1 MKRITTD
8 IFYKLFIYSIVP
20 VFLLLMIFGVLMRN
34 HVYQNINEIAHRQ
47 IEMMNNKLQYEI
59 EFFDRRIV
67 QRIDHSIHRYGSIQD
82 DLKYFIYRVKEL
94 YDIYIVDKNGNIIDG
109 ESKFYR
115 VERGKPI
122 NIGNHRYQVDNLEV
136 LIRFDKDLA
145 DGNRIVF
152 RLSIKNILDEF
163 CYSDN
168 ELEYFIVDSM
178 GNVVYDSNPSIYIK
192 RVNLKG
198 LGFLE
203 SGGKNVSGYFPFPT
217 ETGLLER
224 HYVNII
230 KDLNDELIYGIK
242 VNSEILGKETRKI
255 YIQTTMMFVVYLLIL
270 YLIAKYLS
278 KYLSNPIVAL
288 KRFSEEAS
296 KSDILNFNEKDFPDN
311 ELRVL
316 AKNIYESFLK
326 VKRLKDELFIT
337 LMSIGDGVIVTDNT
351 GNIEMMNKVAEMI
364 TGYNNGESVGKPLV
378 EIFKI
383 NDEITGEPVENP
395 VEKALREGK
404 IVGLANHTVL
414 TDKNGN
420 RKIISDSAAP
430 IILNGEVKGSILVF
444 RDDTEK
450 EKFKKEMIRKEQIET
465 IELVAGGI
473 AHDFNNILSAINNYM
488 LVAKMSFGENEKVV
502 EFANNVITLCG
513 TGKFLANK
521 LLVLSKGGEHISLV
535 ETDLYSLIS
544 ETARF
549 VLSGTNIKYDVKK
562 ADYYCYGFVDQNLVA
577 QIFHNLLI
585 NAKQAMPEGGEI
597 KIYIELDD
605 SFLIFEKP
613 SIKITV
619 EDTGPGIPEDVIDKI
634 FQPFFTTKQYGSGLG
649 LYIVKAI
656 VEKHDG
662 RITVQSTEGKGATF
676 TINLPASD
684 RCRLENVKV
693 DNELEM
699 DRFCN
704 KVLIMDDEYFV
715 RDSLGMLFESLGCEV
730 CLAEDGDEA
739 LKIYKEDLEKGKKFD
754 IVFLDITVPFGKG
767 AKYTI
772 EKLKIID
779 PDVKAVVMS
788 GYTDS
793 DIMENY
799 KNYGFIDVLSK
810 PYDRKRI
817 IEILSK
823 IGG

>member
-8 IFYKLFIYSIVP
+8 IFYKLFIYSIAP
-20 VFLLLMIFGVLMRN
+20 VVLLLMVFGILMME

-47 IEMMNNKLQYEI
+47 VEMMNNKLEDEI
-59 EFFDRRIV
+59 EFFDGRIA

-94 YDIYIVDKNGNIIDG
+94 YDIYIVDKNGKVIDG

-115 VERGKPI
+115 VDRGKPL
-122 NIGNHRYQVDNLEV
+122 NIDNHRYHVDDMEV
-136 LIRFDKDLA
+136 MIRFDKDLA
-145 DGNRIVF
+145 DGNRVVF
-152 RLSIKNILDEF
+152 RLSIRKILEMVSYSNSEF
-163 CYSDN
+163 
-168 ELEYFIVDSM
+168 EFFVVDKM
-178 GNVVYDSNPSIYIK
+178 GNVIYDSDPSIYVK
-192 RVNLKG
+192 RINLKG

-203 SGGKNVSGYFPFPT
+203 SGGKNVSGYYPLPT
-217 ETGLLER
+217 ETGSIER
-224 HYVNII
+224 NYINII
-230 KDLNDELIYGIK
+230 KDLNDELIYGVK
-242 VNSEILGKETRKI
+242 VNTDLLRKEIRKI
-255 YIQTTMMFVVYLLIL
+255 YLQTGMIFVVYLLIL

-278 KYLSNPIVAL
+278 KYLSNPIIAL

-296 KSDILNFNEKDFPDN
+296 KSENLNFDEKDFPDN
-311 ELRVL
+311 ELRIL

-326 VKRLKDELFIT
+326 IKRLKDELFIT
-337 LMSIGDGVIVTDNT
+337 LMSIGDGVIVTDNN
-351 GNIEMMNKVAEMI
+351 GKVEMMNQVAEKI
-364 TGYNNGESVGKPLV
+364 TGYKNNESVGKPLV

-383 NDEITGEPVENP
+383 NNEITGVQVENP
-395 VEKALREGK
+395 IERALREGK
-404 IVGLANHTVL
+404 IVGLANKTVL

-430 IILNGEVKGSILVF
+430 IIVNGEVKGAILVF

-465 IELVAGGI
+465 IGLVAGGI

-488 LVAKMSFGENEKVV
+488 LVAKMNFGENEKVV

-521 LLVLSKGGEHISLV
+521 LLVLSKGGEHMTLV
-535 ETDLYSLIS
+535 GTDLFSLIS

-549 VLSGTNIKYDVKK
+549 VLSGTNIKYEIKK
-562 ADYYCYGFVDQNLVA
+562 TDYLCYGLVDQNLVA

-597 KIYIELDD
+597 NIGIEIDD
-605 SFLIFEKP
+605 SFLIHEKP

-619 EDTGPGIPEDVIDKI
+619 KDTGPGIPEDVIDNI
-634 FQPFFTTKQYGSGLG
+634 FQPFFTTKQHGSGLG
-649 LYIVKAI
+649 LYIVKTI

-662 RITVQSTEGKGATF
+662 RISVESVRGKGTTF

-684 RCRLENVKV
+684 KCGIETVKV
-693 DNELEM
+693 DKEVEA
-699 DRFCN
+699 DRFCH
-704 KVLIMDDEYFV
+704 KILIMDDEYFV
-715 RDSLGMLFESLGCEV
+715 RDSLGMVFEGLGCEV
-730 CLAEDGDEA
+730 FMAEDGDEA
-739 LKIYKEDLEKGKKFD
+739 LKIYKEHLERDKKFD
-754 IVFLDITVPFGKG
+754 IVFLDITVPIGKG

-799 KNYGFIDVLSK
+799 KSYGFIDVLSK

-817 IEILSK
+817 IEILRE